1 MSTPIS
7 DLEAGHSARLRY
19 RRTPMKSF
27 FLAALTIMSL
37 GLSVA
42 NAATPQ
48 NAQVHRPN
56 YYNWLEGGGG

>member
-1 MSTPIS
+1 
-7 DLEAGHSARLRY
+7 
-19 RRTPMKSF
+19 MKSL